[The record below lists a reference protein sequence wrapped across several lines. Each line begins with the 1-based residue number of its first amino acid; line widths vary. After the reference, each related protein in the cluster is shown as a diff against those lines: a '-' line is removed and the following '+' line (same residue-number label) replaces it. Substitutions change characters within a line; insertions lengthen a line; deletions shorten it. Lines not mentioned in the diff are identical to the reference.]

1 MYFAVSNYNYM
12 KRREKNVLIAG
23 SVGLAA
29 TLGFLVLRRFL
40 KRNLCTP
47 YYNDFQMLF
56 SKEKQQEDQHG
67 IEYFS
72 VL

>member
-1 MYFAVSNYNYM
+1 M

-23 SVGLAA
+23 GVGIAA
-29 TLGFLVLRRFL
+29 AMGFLVLRKFL
-40 KRNLCTP
+40 RKNLCDP

-56 SKEKQQEDQHG
+56 SKGRQPEDQHG